1 MSRGRAQHKIE
12 NFTVFTCLRA
22 DVGVPR
28 SLACAF
34 CPFFRASCFK
44 RRTAVGTCLKFL
56 LVEAMRHDPQLRDRR
71 TLSPDQTS
79 VVVLLLEGGMSKE
92 CGARKGASPR
102 LQRGPSRCDHTF
114 ALARIFRI
122 IAANQRESTQDF
134 VFCGTCQPLTAP
146 NAREHNVTPIIQRV
160 LFLQRGQTRKTKKT
174 RVTCLSFIN

>member
-1 MSRGRAQHKIE
+1 MSRAVLNTRLKILLSSP
-12 NFTVFTCLRA
+12 VRVLM
-22 DVGVPR
+22 
-28 SLACAF
+28 S
-34 CPFFRASCFK
+34 ASCGLLPARSARLSVQAAFK
-44 RRTAVGTCLKFL
+44 HRAAEGTCLKFL

-79 VVVLLLEGGMSKE
+79 VVVVPLEGGMSKE

-134 VFCGTCQPLTAP
+134 VAP
-146 NAREHNVTPIIQRV
+146 ANR
-160 LFLQRGQTRKTKKT
+160 
-174 RVTCLSFIN
+174 